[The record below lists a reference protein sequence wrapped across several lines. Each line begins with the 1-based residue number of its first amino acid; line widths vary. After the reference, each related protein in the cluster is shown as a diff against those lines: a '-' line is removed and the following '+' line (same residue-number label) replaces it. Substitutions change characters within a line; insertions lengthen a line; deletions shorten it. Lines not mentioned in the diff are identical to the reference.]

1 MRYLLLLATIL
12 AFNKSYSQTKW
23 LIWSHH
29 DFDTEEINGISFGVG
44 SFITKDSDV
53 NGIKFDFPGL
63 GIFLPGG
70 IGGDPFNPS
79 HLKNDSLTLQL
90 YLNKKQS
97 VEKDELI
104 TTNGIF
110 LSLTGDKEAK
120 VNGLSL
126 NPIGGITE
134 VSNGLNV
141 NGFMGFVTINNGLCT
156 SLLYLSSGTSNGVS
170 ISLLY
175 NSTIELNGIQIG
187 LFNTSFKTRGVQFG
201 LWNKNEKRSL
211 PFINWN
217 WN

>member
-1 MRYLLLLATIL
+1 MRYLLFVATIL
-12 AFNKSYSQTKW
+12 AFNTSYSQTKW

-29 DFDTEEINGISFGVG
+29 DLDTEEINGISFGVG
-44 SFITKDSDV
+44 SFIPKGSKV
-53 NGIKFDFPGL
+53 NGVKLDFPGL
-63 GIFLPGG
+63 GLFLPSG
-70 IGGDPFNPS
+70 IGDDPFNPS
-79 HLKNDSLTLQL
+79 YLKNDSLTLQFF
-90 YLNKKQS
+90 LNKKKS
-97 VEKDELI
+97 IEEDKLI

-110 LSLTGDKEAK
+110 LSLTGDVESI
-120 VNGLSL
+120 VNGFSL

-156 SLLYLSSGTSNGVS
+156 SLLYLSTGTSNGVS

-217 WN
+217 